1 MERYLV
7 TGGNGF
13 IGAFVVRLLLKDGN
27 EVVTF
32 NVDPDRTHL
41 DRVTGAE
48 DYKRHV
54 FVSGDVTDVSHLIRT
69 CRHYKIDKIIHLA
82 GLLSIDASA
91 NPLASVK
98 VNIEGTVNVF
108 DTATIL
114 NMKRVVYA
122 STLGVFGTPDRRGQE
137 EIKNDSPQAPANIYA
152 AAKTF
157 NEVCAAHYSSQLG
170 LDTIGIRYPFVYGE
184 GQTRGF
190 TGALTQELF
199 ENPVLGKPGKLP
211 YTSENVSWMYV
222 EDAARVTFLAGK
234 VAKTRTRVFNVN
246 GHLCA
251 IGEVIDCVKR
261 LIPGADITL
270 LNTPAP
276 LVNNYDCTPAK
287 EELGYVPQWT
297 IDQGVTN
304 IIEYLKRV
312 HNK

>member
-1 MERYLV
+1 MERYLI

-13 IGAFVVRLLLKDGN
+13 IGAFVARLLLKDGN

-32 NVDPDRTHL
+32 NVDPDRSHL
-41 DRVTGAE
+41 LRVLDPE
-48 DYKRHV
+48 DYKRLV
-54 FVSGDVTDVSHLIRT
+54 FVLGDVSDLSHLIRT
-69 CRHYKIDKIIHLA
+69 CQQHRIDKIIHMA

-91 NPLASVK
+91 NPIAAVK

-108 DTATIL
+108 DAARIL
-114 NMKRVVYA
+114 NLKRVVYA
-122 STLGVFGTPDRRGQE
+122 STLGVFGTPEKRGNE
-137 EIKNDSPQAPANIYA
+137 YIKNDSPQAPANIYA

-157 NEVCAAHYSSQLG
+157 NEVCAAHYTDQWG
-170 LDTIGIRYPFVYGE
+170 LDTIGLRYTFVYGE

-211 YTSENVSWMYV
+211 YTEENVSWMYV
-222 EDAARVTFLAGK
+222 EDAARATFLASQA
-234 VAKTRTRVFNVN
+234 AKTKTRAFNVD
-246 GHLCA
+246 GYLCS
-251 IGEVIDCVKR
+251 IREVIAIVQKF
-261 LIPGADITL
+261 IPGADVTL

-276 LVNNYDCTPAK
+276 LVNNYDCTPAR

-297 IDQGVTN
+297 VEQG
-304 IIEYLKRV
+304 IERLIGYLKKV

>member
-32 NVDPDRTHL
+32 AVDPDQTHL
-41 DRVTGAE
+41 KRVVDTQ
-48 DYKRHV
+48 DYKKHV
-54 FVSGDVTDVSHLIRT
+54 FVLGDVTDISHLIRT
-69 CRHYKIDKIIHLA
+69 CQQYKIDKIIHMA

-108 DTATIL
+108 DTARIL
-114 NMKRVVYA
+114 NMRRVVYA
-122 STLGVFGTPDRRGQE
+122 STLGVFGTPDTRGQE
-137 EIKNDSPQAPANIYA
+137 YILNDSPKAPANIYA
-152 AAKTF
+152 ASKTF
-157 NEVCAAHYSSQLG
+157 NEVCAAHYSTQLG

-199 ENPVLGKPGKLP
+199 INPILGKPGRLP
-211 YTSENVSWMYV
+211 YTEENVSWMYV
-222 EDAARVTFLAGK
+222 EDAARVTFLASQ
-234 VAKTRTRVFNVN
+234 VAQTKNRVFNVD
-246 GHLCA
+246 GYLCS
-251 IGEVIDCVKR
+251 IKEVIDYVKK
-261 LIPGADITL
+261 LIPEADITL

-297 IDQGVTN
+297 VEQGVKR
-304 IIEYLKRV
+304 IIDYLKTV
-312 HNK
+312 YKT